1 MKGKVVKLLMVFIMT
16 FSIFTG
22 FMNKN
27 TYTQAN
33 ASDNYLTNIKKK
45 GTIVMGTA
53 PDYPPYEFTK
63 NEGGQAKV
71 MGADIELAKQIAKN
85 MGVKLKIKSMSF
97 DSLLVAL
104 QTGKV
109 DMVIAGLTRTPER
122 AKSVDFTIP
131 YYNGGQSLLINSNDS
146 SIKSYKDL
154 ANQPVG
160 VQTGSTQYNLVKKQ
174 VKNPSIKGMESVN
187 DLVLALKTNKVK
199 AVAVESATGEAYAAN
214 TQGIK
219 AIDAKFNTAKAQNVV
234 AFHKGATSLVN
245 AANKTIKASN
255 ESHEFVDKFIPT
267 ASKEM
272 GTSAKKQ
279 KISVWQQMYNYK
291 DYFIKGTEYTILISI
306 IGTILGLIV
315 GILLAL
321 MRLSKNKF
329 FHAIAV
335 AYIEFIR
342 GTPLMVQIMFV
353 YFGLGTIVNVP
364 ALTSGIIAV
373 FINSGAYVA
382 EIIRSGIES
391 IDDGQSEAARSL
403 GFSNHQ
409 TMQIVVLPQAIKN
422 ILPALGNEFVSLIK
436 ESSIV
441 SIIGV
446 TDLIYQLRIVQA
458 DTYQGVVPIFI
469 VMVIYFILTFG
480 ISRLLGLFERR
491 LRHE

>member
-1 MKGKVVKLLMVFIMT
+1 MKSKVVKLLMVFMMT
-16 FSIFTG
+16 FSVFAG
-22 FMNKN
+22 LMNKN
-27 TYTQAN
+27 TYAQADS
-33 ASDNYLTNIKKK
+33 SDHYLANIKKK

-63 NEGGQAKV
+63 NQNGQAKI
-71 MGADIELAKQIAKN
+71 MGADITLAKKIAKD
-85 MGVKLKIKSMSF
+85 MGVKLKIKAMSF

-109 DMVIAGLTRTPER
+109 DMVIAGLTKTPER
-122 AKSVDFTIP
+122 AKSVDFSEP
-131 YYNGGQSLLINSNDS
+131 YYNGTQSLLINSGEKN
-146 SIKSYKDL
+146 IHSYKDL
-154 ANQPVG
+154 ANQSVG
-160 VQTGSTQYNLVKKQ
+160 VQTGSTQYNLVKQQ
-174 VKNPSIKGMESVN
+174 VKNPSLKGMESVN
-187 DLVLALKTNKVK
+187 DLILALKTNKVK
-199 AVAVESATGEAYAAN
+199 AVAVESATGEAYANN
-214 TQGIK
+214 TPGIK
-219 AIDAKFNTAKAQNVV
+219 AIDAKFNTTKAQNVV

-245 AANKTIKASN
+245 AANKTIDEVNKNQS
-255 ESHEFVDKFIPT
+255 FVKEYIPA
-267 ASKEM
+267 ASKAM
-272 GTSAKKQ
+272 GTTKGQ

-306 IGTILGLIV
+306 IGTILGLIL
-315 GILLAL
+315 GIILAL
-321 MRLSKNKF
+321 MRLSKNLL
-329 FHAIAV
+329 FHSIAV

-353 YFGLGTIVNVP
+353 YFGLGTLVNVP
-364 ALTSGIIAV
+364 ALTAGIIAV

-391 IDDGQSEAARSL
+391 IDKGQSEAARSL

-409 TMQIVVLPQAIKN
+409 TMQIVILPQAIKN

-469 VMVIYFILTFG
+469 VMVIYFVLTFG
-480 ISRLLGLFERR
+480 ISRLLGLFEGR
-491 LRHE
+491 LKHE